1 MSSGISDPRLARL
14 AQAYEAL
21 RRDNLPALLSLYA
34 EQALFKDPFN
44 EVRGHAAIQRVFA
57 HMFEQL
63 DRPRFA
69 VSHGA
74 VQGDSGFLLWE
85 LGFVRASGQPMHIDR
100 KSTRLNSSH
109 LVISYAVFCLKKKIP
124 TSSHSGG
131 ITHYATGFVKLIY
144 EAVRQ
149 TAD

>member
-44 EVRGHAAIQRVFA
+44 EVRGHAAIERVFS

-85 LGFVRASGQPMHIDR
+85 LGFVRASGQPMHIGGTSFLQFDGDG
-100 KSTRLNSSH
+100 
-109 LVISYAVFCLKKKIP
+109 LVATHRDFWDPVEEIFAKVPVLGAVARALQ
-124 TSSHSGG
+124 H
-131 ITHYATGFVKLIY
+131 KLR
-144 EAVRQ
+144 APQ
-149 TAD
+149 

>member
-1 MSSGISDPRLARL
+1 MKSMDSALSDPRLARL

-21 RRDNLPALLSLYA
+21 RRDNLDALLSLYG

-44 EVRGHAAIQRVFA
+44 EVRGHAAIGRVFS

-63 DRPRFA
+63 DQPRFA

-85 LGFVRASGQPMHIDR
+85 LVFLRASGQPMRICGTSYLQFDAQGRVAIHRDFWDPLEEIFAKVPVLGAVAR
-100 KSTRLNSSH
+100 GLQNRLR
-109 LVISYAVFCLKKKIP
+109 AP
-124 TSSHSGG
+124 
-131 ITHYATGFVKLIY
+131 
-144 EAVRQ
+144 Q
-149 TAD
+149 